1 MSDFELVLC
10 HPSDCDLAFDVG
22 MGFVVGEF
30 EVFVCE
36 IEDVCDFWVEFHCW
50 ERSAFTRELFVDLGE
65 MVDVD
70 VGVGEGV
77 DEGAWAEVGDL
88 GDHHG
93 EQGVGGDVEGD
104 SEEEIGGALVELA
117 VEEVFATIGSA
128 LDIELEEAMAWG
140 EGHILDLS
148 GVPCGDDVSA

>member
-1 MSDFELVLC
+1 
-10 HPSDCDLAFDVG
+10 
-22 MGFVVGEF
+22 MGFVVGQL
-30 EVFVCE
+30 EVFVGE
-36 IEDVCDFWVEFHCW
+36 IEDVFDFWVEFHCW

-65 MVDVD
+65 VIDINM
-70 VGVGEGV
+70 GVGEGV
-77 DEGAWAEVGDL
+77 DEGACAEVGDL

-117 VEEVFATIGSA
+117 VEEVFATIGGA

-140 EGHILDLS
+140 EGHVLDLTW
-148 GVPCGDDVSA
+148 VPCGDYVSA